1 VEYASPF
8 RGERRSIRIEGEPD
22 RRVEGNKEPRKSV
35 DRAGRFKTGSALK
48 KGAGLCVALLFF
60 TWSGCATRPPTP
72 PMSPSAPPGKEV
84 PRMGYSIQ
92 VGAFT
97 NVDNAIRLTESL
109 EKQGMSAYYF
119 HHKSGLFKVRFG
131 DYPTREAA
139 RMKAEVLVQA
149 GVFTEYYIV
158 SPEDYALARVRLY
171 GEFAVRNEI
180 VETAEGFV
188 GLPYQW
194 GGASAEEG
202 FDCSGLTMAVYQLN
216 GLNLPRSSRDQY
228 SVGAPVEK
236 GELAKGDL
244 VFFATKGRDKV
255 SHVGVYTGDDRF
267 IHAPGKGKG
276 IRVDCL
282 SDRYFT
288 TRYVGARKYL

>member
-1 VEYASPF
+1 MK
-8 RGERRSIRIEGEPD
+8 
-22 RRVEGNKEPRKSV
+22 RRVTLKNT
-35 DRAGRFKTGSALK
+35 TGFW
-48 KGAGLCVALLFF
+48 VALLLLV
-60 TWSGCATRPPTP
+60 WGGCATQPPTP
-72 PMSPSAPPGKEV
+72 AKPPAPPAREV

-97 NVDNAIRLTESL
+97 QVDNAMRLTESL

-139 RMKAEVLVQA
+139 RMRAEALVQA
-149 GVFTEYYIV
+149 GIFTEYYIV

-171 GEFAVRNEI
+171 GETTVRNEI
-180 VETAEGFV
+180 VETAEGFI

-194 GGASAEEG
+194 GGSSVEEG

-228 SVGAPVEK
+228 SIGSPVERT
-236 GELAKGDL
+236 ELAKGDL
-244 VFFATKGRDKV
+244 VFFATKGRDRV
-255 SHVGVYTGDDRF
+255 SHVGVYSGDGRF
-267 IHAPGKGKG
+267 IHAPGKGKT
-276 IRVDCL
+276 IRVDSL
-282 SDRYFT
+282 AERYYV

>member
-1 VEYASPF
+1 MGRDKGTS
-8 RGERRSIRIEGEPD
+8 
-22 RRVEGNKEPRKSV
+22 NLV
-35 DRAGRFKTGSALK
+35 DRAGPVKMRVLFKQGV
-48 KGAGLCVALLFF
+48 GLCVSLLFLV
-60 TWSGCATRPPTP
+60 WGGCATKPPTP
-72 PMSPSAPPGKEV
+72 AKTLPAVPGKEV

-97 NVDNAIRLTESL
+97 SVDNAVRLAESL

-139 RMKAEVLVQA
+139 RLNAEALAQA

-171 GEFAVRNEI
+171 GEATVRNEI
-180 VETAEGFV
+180 VETAEGFI

-194 GGASAEEG
+194 GGSSVEEG

-216 GLNLPRSSRDQY
+216 GLNLPRSSMDQY
-228 SVGAPVEK
+228 SIGAPVART
-236 GELAKGDL
+236 ELAKGDL
-244 VFFATKGRDKV
+244 VFFATKGREKV
-255 SHVGVYTGDDRF
+255 SHVGVYAGDDRF
-267 IHAPGKGKG
+267 IHAPGKGKT
-276 IRVDCL
+276 IRVDSL
-282 SDRYFT
+282 ADRYFT
-288 TRYVGARKYL
+288 RRYVGARKYL

>member
-1 VEYASPF
+1 M
-8 RGERRSIRIEGEPD
+8 
-22 RRVEGNKEPRKSV
+22 
-35 DRAGRFKTGSALK
+35 
-48 KGAGLCVALLFF
+48 LLLLLL
-60 TWSGCATRPPTP
+60 WGGCATKPPTP
-72 PMSPSAPPGKEV
+72 QSHLLLCPVKKS

-97 NVDNAIRLTESL
+97 NVDNAVRLTESL

-139 RMKAEVLVQA
+139 RIKAEALVQA
-149 GVFTEYYIV
+149 GVFSEYYIV

-171 GEFAVRNEI
+171 GEATVRNEI
-180 VETAEGFV
+180 VETAEGFI

-194 GGASAEEG
+194 GGSSAEEG

-228 SVGAPVEK
+228 SIGAPVERT
-236 GELAKGDL
+236 ELAKGDL
-244 VFFATKGRDKV
+244 VFFATKG
-255 SHVGVYTGDDRF
+255 
-267 IHAPGKGKG
+267 AGKSLARGG
-276 IRVDCL
+276 ICR
-282 SDRYFT
+282 
-288 TRYVGARKYL
+288 

>member
-1 VEYASPF
+1 MK
-8 RGERRSIRIEGEPD
+8 
-22 RRVEGNKEPRKSV
+22 RRVTLKNT
-35 DRAGRFKTGSALK
+35 AGFWV
-48 KGAGLCVALLFF
+48 GLLLLL
-60 TWSGCATRPPTP
+60 WGGCATKPPTSPTP
-72 PMSPSAPPGKEV
+72 PVPPTKEV

-97 NVDNAIRLTESL
+97 QVDNAMRLTESL

-139 RMKAEVLVQA
+139 RMKAEALAQA
-149 GVFTEYYIV
+149 GIFTEYYIV
-158 SPEDYALARVRLY
+158 SPEEYALARVRLY
-171 GEFAVRNEI
+171 GEATVRNEI
-180 VETAEGFV
+180 VETAEGFI

-194 GGASAEEG
+194 GGSSVEEG

-228 SVGAPVEK
+228 VIGSPIERT
-236 GELAKGDL
+236 ELAKGDL
-244 VFFATKGRDKV
+244 VFFATKARQKV
-255 SHVGVYTGDDRF
+255 SHVGVYTGDGRF
-267 IHAPGKGKG
+267 IHAPGKGKT
-276 IRVDCL
+276 IRVDSL
-282 SDRYFT
+282 ADRYYV

>member
-1 VEYASPF
+1 VGRDKGTS
-8 RGERRSIRIEGEPD
+8 
-22 RRVEGNKEPRKSV
+22 NLV
-35 DRAGRFKTGSALK
+35 DRAGPVKMRVFFKQGV
-48 KGAGLCVALLFF
+48 GLCVSLLFLA
-60 TWSGCATRPPTP
+60 WGGCATKPPTP
-72 PMSPSAPPGKEV
+72 AKPLPAVPGKEV
-84 PRMGYSIQ
+84 PRMRYSIQ

-97 NVDNAIRLTESL
+97 NVENAVRLTESL

-139 RMKAEVLVQA
+139 RMKAEALVQA

-171 GEFAVRNEI
+171 GEATVRNEI
-180 VETAEGFV
+180 VETAERFM

-194 GGASAEEG
+194 GGSSVEEG

-228 SVGAPVEK
+228 SMGASVERP
-236 GELAKGDL
+236 ELAKGDL

-255 SHVGVYTGDDRF
+255 SHVGVYVGDDRF
-267 IHAPGKGKG
+267 IHAPGKGKT
-276 IRVDCL
+276 IRMDSL
-282 SDRYFT
+282 AERYFVA
-288 TRYVGARKYL
+288 RYAGARKYL

>member
-1 VEYASPF
+1 VGGAKETSHLAD
-8 RGERRSIRIEGEPD
+8 RAD
-22 RRVEGNKEPRKSV
+22 QVQRRVLFEQGIV
-35 DRAGRFKTGSALK
+35 
-48 KGAGLCVALLFF
+48 LCAVLMFLMCV
-60 TWSGCATRPPTP
+60 GCATKPTTPAKPPP
-72 PMSPSAPPGKEV
+72 AFAGKEV

-97 NVDNAIRLTESL
+97 SVDNAVRLTESL
-109 EKQGMSAYYF
+109 ERQGMSAYYF

-139 RMKAEVLVQA
+139 RLKAEVLVQA

-180 VETAEGFV
+180 VETAEGFI

-194 GGASAEEG
+194 GGSSAEEG

-228 SVGAPVEK
+228 FIGSPVERA
-236 GELAKGDL
+236 GLAKGDL
-244 VFFATKGRDKV
+244 VFFATKGREKV
-255 SHVGVYTGDDRF
+255 SHVGVYAGDDRF
-267 IHAPGKGKG
+267 IHAPGKGKT
-276 IRVDCL
+276 IRVDSL
-282 SDRYFT
+282 ADRYFT

>member
-1 VEYASPF
+1 VGGDKGTRNLVEWA
-8 RGERRSIRIEGEPD
+8 GLMK
-22 RRVEGNKEPRKSV
+22 RRV
-35 DRAGRFKTGSALK
+35 ALK
-48 KGAGLCVALLFF
+48 KGAGFCIALLLFA
-60 TWSGCATRPPTP
+60 WGGCATKPPTP
-72 PMSPSAPPGKEV
+72 PKAPPEPPGKEV

-97 NVDNAIRLTESL
+97 NVDNATRLTESL

-139 RMKAEVLVQA
+139 RIKAEALVQA
-149 GVFTEYYIV
+149 GVFSEYYIV

-171 GEFAVRNEI
+171 GEEPVRNEI
-180 VETAEGFV
+180 VETAEGFI

-228 SVGAPVEK
+228 VIGAPVERA
-236 GELAKGDL
+236 ELAKGDL
-244 VFFATKGRDKV
+244 VFFATKGRAKV
-255 SHVGVYTGDDRF
+255 SHVGVYAGDDRF
-267 IHAPGKGKG
+267 IHAPGKGKT
-276 IRVDCL
+276 IRVDSL
-282 SDRYFT
+282 SDRYYVAH
-288 TRYVGARKYL
+288 YVGARKYL

>member
-1 VEYASPF
+1 MGGDKAT
-8 RGERRSIRIEGEPD
+8 RK
-22 RRVEGNKEPRKSV
+22 RVEC
-35 DRAGRFKTGSALK
+35 AGRIKRGLALK
-48 KGAGLCVALLFF
+48 KGAHLCVAIFF
-60 TWSGCATRPPTP
+60 FVWGGCATKPPTP
-72 PMSPSAPPGKEV
+72 AKPLPAVPGKEV

-97 NVDNAIRLTESL
+97 SVDNAVRLAESL

-139 RMKAEVLVQA
+139 RMKAEALVQA

-171 GEFAVRNEI
+171 GEATVRNEI
-180 VETAEGFV
+180 VETAEGFI

-194 GGASAEEG
+194 GGSSAEEG

-228 SVGAPVEK
+228 SIGAPVERT
-236 GELAKGDL
+236 ELARGDL
-244 VFFATKGRDKV
+244 VFFATKGREKV
-255 SHVGVYTGDDRF
+255 SHVGVYAGDDRF
-267 IHAPGKGKG
+267 IHAPGKGKT
-276 IRVDCL
+276 IRVDSL
-282 SDRYFT
+282 ADRYFT

>member
-1 VEYASPF
+1 MPGVNIQGKAGTRKRAECPSQVK
-8 RGERRSIRIEGEPD
+8 RGHTLKGRI
-22 RRVEGNKEPRKSV
+22 
-35 DRAGRFKTGSALK
+35 
-48 KGAGLCVALLFF
+48 GLCGVVLLLLCG
-60 TWSGCATRPPTP
+60 GCAGKPPVP
-72 PMSPSAPPGKEV
+72 PKPPPALPGKEV

-97 NVDNAIRLTESL
+97 NADNAIRLAESL
-109 EKQGMSAYYF
+109 EKQGLTAYYF

-139 RMKAEVLVQA
+139 RAKAEALLQA
-149 GVFTEYYIV
+149 GVFSEFYIV

-171 GEFAVRNEI
+171 GEATVRNEI
-180 VETAEGFV
+180 VEAAEGFI

-228 SVGAPVEK
+228 SVGAPVERT
-236 GELAKGDL
+236 EIAKGDL
-244 VFFATKGRDKV
+244 VFFATKGREKI
-255 SHVGVYTGDDRF
+255 SHVGVYAGDDRF
-267 IHAPGKGKG
+267 IHAPGKGKT
-276 IRVDCL
+276 IRVDSL
-282 SDRYFT
+282 SDRYYHG
-288 TRYVGARKYL
+288 RYVGARKYL

>member
-1 VEYASPF
+1 MGGDKGTRDFVEWA
-8 RGERRSIRIEGEPD
+8 GLKK
-22 RRVEGNKEPRKSV
+22 RRV
-35 DRAGRFKTGSALK
+35 ALK
-48 KGAGLCVALLFF
+48 KGAGFCIALLLFA
-60 TWSGCATRPPTP
+60 WGGCATNPPTP
-72 PMSPSAPPGKEV
+72 PKAPPEAPGKEV

-97 NVDNAIRLTESL
+97 NVDYATRLTESL

-139 RMKAEVLVQA
+139 RIKAEALVQA
-149 GVFTEYYIV
+149 GVFSEYYIV
-158 SPEDYALARVRLY
+158 SPEDYALATVRLY
-171 GEFAVRNEI
+171 GEAPVRNEF
-180 VETAEGFV
+180 VETAEGFI

-228 SVGAPVEK
+228 VIGAPVERA
-236 GELAKGDL
+236 ELAKGDL
-244 VFFATKGRDKV
+244 VFFATKGRAKV
-255 SHVGVYTGDDRF
+255 SHVGVYAGDDRF
-267 IHAPGKGKG
+267 IHAPGKGKT
-276 IRVDCL
+276 IRVDSL
-282 SDRYFT
+282 SDRYYGAH
-288 TRYVGARKYL
+288 YVGARKYL